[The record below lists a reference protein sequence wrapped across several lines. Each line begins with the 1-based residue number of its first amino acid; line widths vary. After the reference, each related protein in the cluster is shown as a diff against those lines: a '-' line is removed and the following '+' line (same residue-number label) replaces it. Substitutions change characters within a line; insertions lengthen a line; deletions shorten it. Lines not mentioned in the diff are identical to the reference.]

1 MRSSICFRGLVKS
14 VRVLERKFRLK
25 NKKNFLL
32 LGIAIFIVILFGL
45 YRYYIYT
52 MQDQWSQEDMAIAA
66 AKQHSDLIKV
76 TKTEKSVW
84 DKVIWVIEGKDKDD
98 QRLLVWV
105 PLTKD
110 YKVDE
115 TSGAIHSELLQNGL
129 SESQIKARIQN
140 ELPNIK
146 EIRLQPGMFNGN
158 DVWQLFYRD
167 QDHYY
172 YRFYKF
178 SDGTQLGEQYTL
190 PNR

>member
-1 MRSSICFRGLVKS
+1 M
-14 VRVLERKFRLK
+14 K
-25 NKKNFLL
+25 NKKNIILL
-32 LGIAIFIVILFGL
+32 AIAISIVILFGL

-52 MQDQWSQEDMAIAA
+52 MQDQWSEEEMAIAA

-76 TKTEKSVW
+76 TRTEKSVW
-84 DKVIWVIEGKDKDD
+84 DNVVWVIQGKDKND
-98 QRLLVWV
+98 QSLFVWV
-105 PLTKD
+105 PFTKE

-129 SESQIKARIQN
+129 SESQIKAKILN

-146 EIRLQPGMFNGN
+146 EIRLQPGLFNGN
-158 DVWQLFYRD
+158 NVWQLFYRD

-178 SDGTQLGEQYTL
+178 SDGSQLGEQYTL

>member
-1 MRSSICFRGLVKS
+1 
-14 VRVLERKFRLK
+14 LK
-25 NKKNFLL
+25 NKKNIILL
-32 LGIAIFIVILFGL
+32 VIAIFIVILFGL

-52 MQDQWSQEDMAIAA
+52 MQDQWSEEDMAIAA

-76 TKTEKSVW
+76 TRTEKSVW
-84 DKVIWVIEGKDKDD
+84 DNVVWVIEGKDKDD
-98 QRLLVWV
+98 QSLYVWV
-105 PLTKD
+105 PFTEEHKFD
-110 YKVDE
+110 EVSGAIIHSEYKVDE

-129 SESQIKARIQN
+129 SESQIKAKILN

-146 EIRLQPGMFNGN
+146 EIRLQPGLFNGSN
-158 DVWQLFYRD
+158 VWQLFYRD

>member
-1 MRSSICFRGLVKS
+1 M
-14 VRVLERKFRLK
+14 K
-25 NKKNFLL
+25 NKKNIILL
-32 LGIAIFIVILFGL
+32 AIAIVIVILFGL

-52 MQDQWSQEDMAIAA
+52 MQDQWSEEEMAIAA

-76 TKTEKSVW
+76 TRTEKSVW
-84 DKVIWVIEGKDKDD
+84 DNVVWVIQGKDKDD
-98 QRLLVWV
+98 QSLFVWV
-105 PLTKD
+105 PFTKE

-129 SESQIKARIQN
+129 SESQIKAKILN

-146 EIRLQPGMFNGN
+146 EIRLQPGLFNGN
-158 DVWQLFYRD
+158 NVWQLFYWD

-178 SDGTQLGEQYTL
+178 SDGSQLGEQYTL

>member
-1 MRSSICFRGLVKS
+1 M
-14 VRVLERKFRLK
+14 K
-25 NKKNFLL
+25 NKKNFIL
-32 LGIAIFIVILFGL
+32 LGIAIFVVIVFGL

-52 MQDQWSQEDMAIAA
+52 MQDQWSQEEMAIIA

-76 TKTEKSVW
+76 TRTEKSVW
-84 DKVIWVIEGKDKDD
+84 DKVVWVIEGKDKND
-98 QRLLVWV
+98 QSLLVWV
-105 PLTKD
+105 PFTKD

-129 SESQIKARIQN
+129 SESQMKAKVQN

-146 EIRLQPGMFNGN
+146 EIRLQLGMFNGN

-167 QDHYY
+167 QNHYY

-178 SDGTQLGEQYTL
+178 SDGRQLGEQYTL